1 MHIGKCIFIRY
12 VVHTD
17 LCLYIC
23 TLKDQFGKTES
34 FDEILSSVNR
44 TQAHLGALEEEEKSK
59 LLKDIGAISHAR
71 FMGTGIVNLKCGL
84 FDGIIPPN
92 ILSVEERQ
100 GS

>member
-1 MHIGKCIFIRY
+1 M
-12 VVHTD
+12 
-17 LCLYIC
+17 
-23 TLKDQFGKTES
+23 
-34 FDEILSSVNR
+34 
-44 TQAHLGALEEEEKSK
+44 GALEEEEKSK

-92 ILSVEERQ
+92 VLSDEERQ